1 MSVIVRKVSQQNL
14 LPNMIE
20 KSFLKGRKGYIA
32 EGEFGFE
39 TTTLDMAGNVTKN
52 EKFDHITRENVE
64 AVIPHFT
71 GKFLQDPPIYS
82 AIHKEGKRLHEL
94 ARMGMTAED
103 VNIEPRAVEVYD
115 LQLLNFSLPKFEIQ
129 VTSASGLYVRSLI
142 RDIGY
147 SVDSVATTTKLQ
159 RIKQGPFTIKST
171 LPREDWTVEKMNE
184 VMEEFNSKIVQ
195 EDEQTE
201 SIQQVE

>member
-1 MSVIVRKVSQQNL
+1 
-14 LPNMIE
+14 
-20 KSFLKGRKGYIA
+20 LKGSKGYRA
-32 EGEFGFE
+32 EGTFGFE
-39 TTTLDMAGNVTKN
+39 TTTLDMGGNVTKN
-52 EKFDHITRENVE
+52 EPFDHVTRESVE

-115 LQLLNFSLPKFEIQ
+115 FDLIDFNLPKFE
-129 VTSASGLYVRSLI
+129 VEVFCASGLYIRSLI

-147 SVDSVATTTKLQ
+147 SVRSVATTTKLQ
-159 RIKQGPFTIKST
+159 RIKQGPFTMDHV
-171 LPREDWTVEKMNE
+171 LAREDWTIEKINAAMEDFNAVVVRDEPE
-184 VMEEFNSKIVQ
+184 VDASNLAAKI
-195 EDEQTE
+195 E
-201 SIQQVE
+201 

>member
-1 MSVIVRKVSQQNL
+1 
-14 LPNMIE
+14 
-20 KSFLKGRKGYIA
+20 LKGNKGYRA

-82 AIHKEGKRLHEL
+82 AIHKQGKRLHQL

-115 LQLLNFSLPKFEIQ
+115 LKLSDFNLPKFEIE

-147 SVDSVATTTKLQ
+147 SVDSVATTTKLR
-159 RIKQGPFTIKST
+159 RIKHGPFTLEHA
-171 LPREDWTVEKMNE
+171 LPREDWTVEKINE
-184 VMEEFNSKIVQ
+184 VMESFNSVVVA
-195 EDEQTE
+195 EDEQTV
-201 SIQQVE
+201 SI